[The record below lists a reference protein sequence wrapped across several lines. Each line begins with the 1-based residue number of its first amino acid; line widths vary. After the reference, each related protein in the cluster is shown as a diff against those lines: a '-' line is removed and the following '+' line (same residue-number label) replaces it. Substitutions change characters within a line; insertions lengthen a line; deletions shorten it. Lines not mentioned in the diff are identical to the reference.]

1 MVLNNKTI
9 KMTTK
14 ELTKTDWN
22 NLIDYGLV
30 DAEGNGFA
38 NTTKKA
44 DDLLNISSHR
54 NTFVRLKGKRKLFN
68 VRYYSGCFY
77 PMWET
82 VQTFTHNEID
92 LKNDINVIEK

>member
-1 MVLNNKTI
+1 
-9 KMTTK
+9 MTTK

-54 NTFVRLKGKRKLFN
+54 NTFVRLKGKRKTFR
-68 VRYYSGCFY
+68 VRYYSVSFY
-77 PMWET
+77 PMWDVVE
-82 VQTFTHNEID
+82 TFTQDEAQKID
-92 LKNDINVIEK
+92 FKNDINVITK